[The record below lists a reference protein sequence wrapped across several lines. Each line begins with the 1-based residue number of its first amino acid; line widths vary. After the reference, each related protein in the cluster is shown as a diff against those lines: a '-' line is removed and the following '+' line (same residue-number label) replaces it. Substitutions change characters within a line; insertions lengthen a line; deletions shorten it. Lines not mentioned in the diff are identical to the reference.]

1 MYAIIGGLG
10 FRFSSDS
17 LGQSDISLWDA
28 LSLPLPL
35 SLFHNR
41 VRSSQHTSILR
52 QQQLVV
58 FKYIMA
64 SSSLELLGVVCS
76 LAAIGVFLA
85 PLGIVQAW
93 LRASST
99 LAYSPLPYLVAAS
112 QCVLWAAYALVTPE
126 REPVF
131 WTNVVGLVLELGYI
145 YVFMKFVPTTDKPEA
160 QKAAGAVAVG
170 TTALLAVVK
179 YLSMGDP
186 ARLSSLMGTAAA
198 AVCICMYG
206 APMSVLATVV
216 KTRNVAPLPIGLISM
231 GAVNTAL
238 WVWYG
243 TCFTPADMSIVVPN
257 ALGLVLSAGQIAIYM
272 YYKDCR
278 AKDDPDPPGGTTQL
292 TAV

>member
-1 MYAIIGGLG
+1 
-10 FRFSSDS
+10 
-17 LGQSDISLWDA
+17 
-28 LSLPLPL
+28 
-35 SLFHNR
+35 
-41 VRSSQHTSILR
+41 
-52 QQQLVV
+52 
-58 FKYIMA
+58 MA
-64 SSSLELLGVVCS
+64 SSSLELLSWVCS

-85 PLGIVQAW
+85 PLAVVQAW

-160 QKAAGAVAVG
+160 QKAAGAVTVG